1 MVAGGRWAWAMG
13 TGRREFCAQPPLK
26 FRLRTGCDCMS
37 WWGPRWGCEG
47 VGGACNWKPVARW
60 ALELNEPMHVGSQEA
75 LGVGEGDV
83 EAWVVRAIG
92 KKLLEARIDQM
103 RRTVAVTKCAQRT
116 FSTAQWRALL
126 AQLGAWKVCS
136 QAIFWGGRANR
147 AALLEQVGLE
157 MHHGAVV

>member
-1 MVAGGRWAWAMG
+1 M
-13 TGRREFCAQPPLK
+13 
-26 FRLRTGCDCMS
+26 
-37 WWGPRWGCEG
+37 
-47 VGGACNWKPVARW
+47 ARW
-60 ALELNEPMHVGSQEA
+60 ALVLSEPMLVGSQEA

-103 RRTVAVTKCAQRT
+103 RRTVAVTKCAQRY

-136 QAIFWGGRANR
+136 QAIG
-147 AALLEQVGLE
+147 
-157 MHHGAVV
+157 

>member
-1 MVAGGRWAWAMG
+1 
-13 TGRREFCAQPPLK
+13 
-26 FRLRTGCDCMS
+26 MS
-37 WWGPRWGCEG
+37 WWGPRWGWGG
-47 VGGACNWKPVARW
+47 VGGACNWKSVARW

-126 AQLGAWKVCS
+126 AQLGAWKVCA
-136 QAIFWGGRANR
+136 QANHFFLMCFFFFAGPSARPSSSRWG
-147 AALLEQVGLE
+147 LVCTT
-157 MHHGAVV
+157 GAIAQRFFYS